1 MNKLKKF
8 LKKSIKGFYYK
19 IYDMIKYGNILQN
32 INRLYINMVVKIY
45 SYLTTIKQYKILIDS
60 IKIYKKV

>member
-1 MNKLKKF
+1 
-8 LKKSIKGFYYK
+8 
-19 IYDMIKYGNILQN
+19 MIKYGNILQN

-60 IKIYKKV
+60 IKSLY

>member
-1 MNKLKKF
+1 MNKLKNFK
-8 LKKSIKGFYYK
+8 KKSIKGFYYK

-32 INRLYINMVVKIY
+32 INRLYIKMVVKIY

-60 IKIYKKV
+60 IKSLY